1 MEGWISLYRKFTEW
15 EWYTDANTMRLFLH
29 LLLKA
34 NHQDGNWQGKTIRRG
49 QVVIGRKSLANELK
63 ISEQAIR
70 TSLNKLKITNEITIE
85 TTNKFSIITIEKY
98 DVYQDNQKE
107 NNQQKDQQATN
118 EQPTSNQQL
127 TTNNNNNNNNNII
140 VPIEIETTTNVNNIK
155 IDTNRVKTVYG
166 YDIKNPNL
174 NDYIKHNL
182 NNNEFIKIY
191 EQYMFR
197 LFIKRRSNKACN

>member
-85 TTNKFSIITIEKY
+85 ATNKFSIITIEKY

-107 NNQQKDQQATN
+107 NNQQKDLQATN

-140 VPIEIETTTNVNNIK
+140 YFNLLNKYKSNDFPSGLSVIEKVRKDPE
-155 IDTNRVKTVYG
+155 Y
-166 YDIKNPNL
+166 L
-174 NDYIKHNL
+174 LL
-182 NNNEFIKIY
+182 NNDDKISL
-191 EQYMFR
+191 EME
-197 LFIKRRSNKACN
+197 LTL

>member
-15 EWYTDANTMRLFLH
+15 EWYTDANTMRVFLH

-34 NHQDGNWQGKTIRRG
+34 NHKDGNWQGKTIKRG
-49 QVVIGRKSLANELK
+49 QVVTGRKSLSNELK

-85 TTNKFSIITIEKY
+85 ITNKFSIITIEKY

-107 NNQQKDQQATN
+107 NNQQNDQQATN
-118 EQPTSNQQL
+118 EQPASNQQL

-140 VPIEIETTTNVNNIK
+140 YFNLLNKYKSNDFPSGLSVIEKVRKDPE
-155 IDTNRVKTVYG
+155 YLL
-166 YDIKNPNL
+166 L
-174 NDYIKHNL
+174 NDND
-182 NNNEFIKIY
+182 KISL
-191 EQYMFR
+191 EME
-197 LFIKRRSNKACN
+197 LTL

>member
-15 EWYTDANTMRLFLH
+15 EWYTDANTMRVFLH

-34 NHQDGNWQGKTIRRG
+34 NHKDGNWQGKTIKRG
-49 QVVIGRKSLANELK
+49 QVVTGRKSLSNELK

-85 TTNKFSIITIEKY
+85 FSIITIEKY

-107 NNQQKDQQATN
+107 NNQQKNQQATN

-140 VPIEIETTTNVNNIK
+140 YFNLLNKYKNNDFPSGLSVIEKVRKDPEYLLLSNDDK
-155 IDTNRVKTVYG
+155 ISLEMELT
-166 YDIKNPNL
+166 L
-174 NDYIKHNL
+174 
-182 NNNEFIKIY
+182 
-191 EQYMFR
+191 
-197 LFIKRRSNKACN
+197 

>member
-1 MEGWISLYRKFTEW
+1 MNDTGWISLYRKFMEW

-34 NHQDGNWQGKTIRRG
+34 NHQDGNWQGKTIKRG
-49 QVVIGRKSLANELK
+49 QVVTGRKSLSNELK

-70 TSLNKLKITNEITIE
+70 TSLNKLKMTNEITIE

-107 NNQQKDQQATN
+107 NNQQNDQQTTN
-118 EQPTSNQQL
+118 EQPTSNQQS

-140 VPIEIETTTNVNNIK
+140 YFNLLNKYKSDDFPSGLSVIEEVRK
-155 IDTNRVKTVYG
+155 DPEYLL
-166 YDIKNPNL
+166 L
-174 NDYIKHNL
+174 NDDD
-182 NNNEFIKIY
+182 KISL
-191 EQYMFR
+191 EME
-197 LFIKRRSNKACN
+197 LTL

>member
-15 EWYTDANTMRLFLH
+15 EWYTDANTMRVFLH

-34 NHQDGNWQGKTIRRG
+34 NHKDGNWQGKTIKRG
-49 QVVIGRKSLANELK
+49 QVVTGRKSLSNELK

-98 DVYQDNQKE
+98 DVYQDSQKE

-127 TTNNNNNNNNNII
+127 TTNNNNNNNNII
-140 VPIEIETTTNVNNIK
+140 YFNLLNKYKSNDFPSGLSVIEKVRKDPE
-155 IDTNRVKTVYG
+155 Y
-166 YDIKNPNL
+166 L
-174 NDYIKHNL
+174 LL
-182 NNNEFIKIY
+182 NNDDKISL
-191 EQYMFR
+191 EME
-197 LFIKRRSNKACN
+197 LTL

>member
-1 MEGWISLYRKFTEW
+1 MNDTGWISLYRKFMEW

-34 NHQDGNWQGKTIRRG
+34 NHQDGNWQGKTIKRG
-49 QVVIGRKSLANELK
+49 QVVTGRKSLSNELK

-85 TTNKFSIITIEKY
+85 TTNKFSIITIVKY

-107 NNQQKDQQATN
+107 
-118 EQPTSNQQL
+118 SNQQL

-140 VPIEIETTTNVNNIK
+140 YFNLLNKYKSDDFPSGLSVIEKVRKDPEYLLLSDDDK
-155 IDTNRVKTVYG
+155 ISLEMELT
-166 YDIKNPNL
+166 L
-174 NDYIKHNL
+174 
-182 NNNEFIKIY
+182 
-191 EQYMFR
+191 
-197 LFIKRRSNKACN
+197 

>member
-15 EWYTDANTMRLFLH
+15 EWYTDANTMRVFLH

-34 NHQDGNWQGKTIRRG
+34 NHKDGNWQGKTIKRG
-49 QVVIGRKSLANELK
+49 QVVTGRKSLSNELK

-127 TTNNNNNNNNNII
+127 TTNNNNNNNNII
-140 VPIEIETTTNVNNIK
+140 YFNLLNKYKSNDFPSGLSAIEKVRKDPE
-155 IDTNRVKTVYG
+155 YLL
-166 YDIKNPNL
+166 L
-174 NDYIKHNL
+174 NDND
-182 NNNEFIKIY
+182 KISL
-191 EQYMFR
+191 EME
-197 LFIKRRSNKACN
+197 LTL

>member
-15 EWYTDANTMRLFLH
+15 EWYTDANTMRVFLH

-34 NHQDGNWQGKTIRRG
+34 NHKDGNWQGKTIKRG
-49 QVVIGRKSLANELK
+49 QVVTGRKSLSNELK

-107 NNQQKDQQATN
+107 NNQQKNQQATN

-140 VPIEIETTTNVNNIK
+140 YFNLLNKYKSDDFPSGLSAIEKVRKDPE
-155 IDTNRVKTVYG
+155 YLL
-166 YDIKNPNL
+166 L
-174 NDYIKHNL
+174 NDND
-182 NNNEFIKIY
+182 KISL
-191 EQYMFR
+191 EME
-197 LFIKRRSNKACN
+197 LTL

>member
-1 MEGWISLYRKFTEW
+1 MNDTGWISLYRKFMEW

-34 NHQDGNWQGKTIRRG
+34 NHQDGNWQGKTIKRG
-49 QVVIGRKSLANELK
+49 QVVTGRKSLSNELK

-85 TTNKFSIITIEKY
+85 TTNKFSIITIVKY

-107 NNQQKDQQATN
+107 SNQQNDQQVTN
-118 EQPTSNQQL
+118 GQPASNQQL

-140 VPIEIETTTNVNNIK
+140 YFNLLNKYKSDDFPSGLSVIEKVRKDPEYLLLSDDDK
-155 IDTNRVKTVYG
+155 ISLEMELT
-166 YDIKNPNL
+166 L
-174 NDYIKHNL
+174 
-182 NNNEFIKIY
+182 
-191 EQYMFR
+191 
-197 LFIKRRSNKACN
+197 